1 MNPTKG
7 YYSIVQF
14 CPDLARRET
23 VNIGVVLFVP
33 EKGFFEPRMVADN
46 ERVKHF
52 FGTSGDDAKRL
63 NEFKRSFAA
72 RIEAEGTRITS
83 LESLQKFID
92 TRGNQLQLTEPSF
105 VKVRDCRETIDRLFE
120 QLVGGKHRTGKRQ
133 SFKDAL
139 QSRFDSAGISDRI
152 CNDFPISIPILNQE
166 TKIPF
171 GFQNGDFHL
180 LQPVRFES
188 AKDESNFGLAC
199 KYSTEGRIFQEHP
212 DPEYGQLQFNV
223 IGRFPSQSD
232 DSIPIVRQVLA
243 ASNVRLHLEH
253 DLGELVD
260 EIRRTGKPRE
270 MRKTLKDAVD

>member
-33 EKGFFEPRMVADN
+33 EKGFFESRMVADN
-46 ERVKHF
+46 ERVRHF

-63 NEFKRSFAA
+63 HEFKRSFAA

-92 TRGNQLQLTEPSF
+92 TRGNQLQLTEPGF

-120 QLVGGKHRTGKRQ
+120 QLVGGKQRTGKRQ
-133 SFKDAL
+133 SFKDSL
-139 QSRFDSAGISDRI
+139 QSHFDSAGISDRI
-152 CNDFPISIPILNQE
+152 CKDISIDVPFLNQA

-171 GFQNGDFHL
+171 GFQNGVFHL

-212 DPEYGQLQFNV
+212 DADYGPLQFNV
-223 IGRFPSQSD
+223 IGRFPSKSD

-253 DLGELVD
+253 DLSELVD

-270 MRKTLKDAVD
+270 SRKIV